1 MVPNRCQPI
10 LCSFEKTNQ
19 TSFLDANVQDLPG
32 ILKGVN
38 SICGLVSTL
47 LGNVSDTDGETTP
60 SSAVATPT
68 PTAASTVA
76 NNARLFAVVSPHT
89 LVVGIGLVLGAH
101 FVV

>member
-1 MVPNRCQPI
+1 MATNQCQPTFY
-10 LCSFEKTNQ
+10 SFEKTNQ
-19 TSFLDANVQDLPG
+19 TSFLDADVQDLPG

-60 SSAVATPT
+60 SSAVVTPT

-76 NNARLFAVVSPHT
+76 NHAGLFAVVSPHT
-89 LVVGIGLVLGAH
+89 LVVGIALVLGAH